1 MKQRATFLLAG
12 AVAITATITP
22 ARGNITP
29 KAAVVARALEG
40 RYHEAKTLQA
50 IFLERYSDSRQG
62 LQAESGTVYFSR
74 PGRMRWEYEA
84 PERKL
89 FVSDGKTVWFYV
101 PSDRTVTRAPIKES
115 TDWRTPLALLTGKA
129 KLSQLCESVDI
140 SADRP
145 GARGNVVLSCR
156 PRGEKSKSNGVQAEN
171 GIESPIAPLDEQF
184 DQVLLEVNPETG
196 ELSDVRILQPGG
208 IELEYRFGN
217 WQENLPLADS
227 LFRFQAPAGVA
238 IVDEPRQA
246 HSSDP

>member
-62 LQAESGTVYFSR
+62 LQTESGKVYFSR

-84 PERKL
+84 PEQKL

-101 PSDRTVTRAPIKES
+101 PSDHTVTRASIKQS

-129 KLSQLCESVDI
+129 KLGQLCQTLDLSSEP
-140 SADRP
+140 P
-145 GARGNVVLSCR
+145 GTKGNVILLCR
-156 PRGEKSKSNGVQAEN
+156 
-171 GIESPIAPLDEQF
+171 
-184 DQVLLEVNPETG
+184 
-196 ELSDVRILQPGG
+196 
-208 IELEYRFGN
+208 
-217 WQENLPLADS
+217 
-227 LFRFQAPAGVA
+227 
-238 IVDEPRQA
+238 
-246 HSSDP
+246 